1 MLALVTGG
9 NGFIGRYI
17 VEMLLARGDR
27 VRVVGRGNYP
37 ELAALGAE
45 CVRIDLAVPDA
56 NVPLAGA
63 MRAVEVV
70 FHVAAKAG
78 VWGPFDDYYRNNVSA
93 TQRVVRAAERADV
106 PRLVYTSS
114 PSVVFGEED
123 VEGADE
129 SLPYPER
136 YLSPYQQTKALA
148 ERFVLAREAIA
159 TTAIRPPLVWGPRD
173 PHLFPRILA
182 RARAGRL
189 IQVGP
194 GTNRVDVTYVE
205 NCAEAHLLAADRL
218 GEHSPL
224 RGRAYFIG
232 QEQPVNLWAFIN
244 EVVTRAGYKP
254 VRRTISLKRAL
265 WLAGMLEQVYGGLG
279 VRAEPPLTRLTVVQL
294 ARSRWFDLS
303 AARRD
308 LGYGPR
314 ISTEEGLRRTL
325 ADPGRA
331 GNESPAG

>member
-1 MLALVTGG
+1 MLTLVTGG
-9 NGFIGRYI
+9 NGFIGRAI
-17 VEMLLARGDR
+17 VEQLLARGDR
-27 VRVVGRGNYP
+27 VRVIGRNEYP
-37 ELAALGAE
+37 DLAARGVE
-45 CVRIDLAVPDA
+45 CVHANLAAPDA
-56 NVPLAGA
+56 NAVLNAA
-63 MRAVEVV
+63 MRGVEVV

-93 TQRVVRAAERADV
+93 TQRVVRAAERAGV
-106 PRLVYTSS
+106 PRLVFTSS

-129 SLPYPER
+129 SRPYPER
-136 YLSPYQQTKALA
+136 YLSHYQHTKALA
-148 ERFVLAREAIA
+148 ERFVLGREAIA
-159 TTAIRPPLVWGPRD
+159 TTAIRPPLVWGPGD

-189 IQVGP
+189 IQIGD
-194 GTNRVDVTYVE
+194 GNNKVDITYVE

-232 QEQPVNLWAFIN
+232 QEQPVNLWDFMN
-244 EVVTRAGYKP
+244 EVVTRMGYRP
-254 VRRTISLKRAL
+254 ARRKISLKRAVRIATL
-265 WLAGMLEQVYGGLG
+265 LERIYEALGLPM
-279 VRAEPPLTRLTVVQL
+279 EPPLTRLTAVQL

-325 ADPGRA
+325 AALGHPRA
-331 GNESPAG
+331 